1 MGLCA
6 LLHLQLILTL
16 NLLSTAHAAHHHKP
30 LKEDTSKMVS
40 SIKEVE
46 DYFAWVQ
53 RVKAKSLKLVQESF
67 GSDLPPDSTLK
78 VRVEKIITVNQIA
91 GLGNFQ
97 TVQGAVN
104 SVPKG
109 NTQRIIIQ
117 IAAGV
122 YEEKVKI
129 PKNKPFITFLGAGM
143 NQTKIT
149 WNDTARIS
157 NGTFRSATVSVM
169 ANGFMARNLAFENSA
184 PAPPPGA
191 VGAQAVALQIS
202 GDQSAFYSCA
212 FLGAQDTL
220 YDHRGRH
227 YFKNCWIQGSIDF
240 IFGDGLSFYEECEL
254 HTISTTGGSVTA
266 QKRKAS
272 TEDTG
277 FSFLNCSVSGDG
289 VVYLGR
295 AWGAF
300 SRVVYIYT
308 YIADI
313 ILPGGWNDWGI
324 PSRDKT
330 SFYGEYKCSGPG
342 ANLHN
347 SVAWSHELTDDE
359 AAPFMAISFIDGQS
373 WLAALS

>member
-1 MGLCA
+1 MGLSA

-16 NLLSTAHAAHHHKP
+16 NLLSTAHATHHRP
-30 LKEDTSKMVS
+30 LREDHSNQVS
-40 SIKEVE
+40 TIKEVE

-53 RVKAKSLKLVQESF
+53 RVKAKSLKLVQSF
-67 GSDLPPDSTLK
+67 GSDLLPDSTLK
-78 VRVEKIITVNQIA
+78 VRVEKIITVNQIE

-109 NTQRIIIQ
+109 NTQRTIIQ

-129 PKNKPFITFLGAGM
+129 PKSKPYITFLGAGM
-143 NQTKIT
+143 NETKIT
-149 WNDTARIS
+149 WSDTASSS

-227 YFKNCWIQGSIDF
+227 YFKSCWIQGSIDF

-254 HTISTTGGSVTA
+254 HTISTTAGSVTA
-266 QKRKAS
+266 QKRKAR

-277 FSFLNCSVSGDG
+277 FSFLNCSVSGAG

-308 YIADI
+308 YIDDI

-342 ANLHN
+342 ANLRN
-347 SVAWSHELTDDE
+347 RVAWSHELTDAE